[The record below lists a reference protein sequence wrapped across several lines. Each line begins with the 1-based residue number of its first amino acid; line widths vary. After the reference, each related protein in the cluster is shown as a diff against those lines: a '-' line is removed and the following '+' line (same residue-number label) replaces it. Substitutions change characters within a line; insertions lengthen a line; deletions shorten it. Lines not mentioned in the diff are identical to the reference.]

1 MKTKRNVVRLTCL
14 RLLMGLSVISAV
26 LVISTSCS
34 QNKNSESAG
43 TQIAPPPPPPPPLP
57 AVVQKS
63 DSVYQVV
70 DEMPVY
76 PGGDAA
82 LLKYLAKNTTYPVDA
97 KEKGI
102 QGKVVARFCVNTD
115 GSISKVTVVKAASP
129 ELDMEAIRVVKTLPA
144 FQPGKQGGKPV
155 PVWYM
160 VPINFTLQ

>member
-14 RLLMGLSVISAV
+14 RLLMGLSVISVV

-43 TQIAPPPPPPPPLP
+43 TQIAPPPPPPPP
-57 AVVQKS
+57 AVAQKS

-102 QGKVVARFCVNTD
+102 QGKVVARFCVNAD